1 MATVADAMDG
11 VSDDFSGLPEYKSRS
26 ERRDERVERIWA
38 ERRNS
43 PYRGRRTKLILVGGF
58 TLAVLLLALA
68 LIILFAP
75 TPYLGASHGALANS
89 VGGSSVDDCRPSGS
103 TWICTTTSNGTVERY
118 DVKVDWAGCWSGELI
133 GAPASSDTD
142 RKISGCVS
150 IIDHL
155 RAG

>member
-1 MATVADAMDG
+1 MDG
-11 VSDDFSGLPEYKSRS
+11 VSGDFSGLPEYKSRS

-58 TLAVLLLALA
+58 TLAVLLLALS
-68 LIILFAP
+68 LIMLFAP
-75 TPYLGASHGALANS
+75 TPYLGASLGALANS
-89 VGGSSVDDCRPSGS
+89 VGGSAANDCRPAGS
-103 TWICTTTSNGTVERY
+103 SWICTRATGDSVQRY
-118 DVKVDWAGCWSGELI
+118 DVKVDWAGCWTGELI
-133 GAPASSDTD
+133 GTPASSDTD

-150 IIDHL
+150 IVDHL